1 MNILIAGCSQTG
13 AKLAA
18 ELSREGHDVSVVDPS
33 AAAQSLLPDDFTGYF
48 TTGILIDEDV
58 LRNAGIENCDAVA
71 AVSDN
76 DNINIMV
83 SQIAK
88 TIFHIGTVVASL
100 QDPAREEKFGALIT
114 TVCPTNIA
122 ASSIKGY
129 LLRQSAG
136 QITLG
141 SSTLDVH
148 LMQVPDHLVGFRAK
162 DIQARKGEAVL
173 GVFREGKGLVLS
185 ADDDQ
190 LLLETDSPYLAPV
203 PYRGKRNSSL
213 NIPLIVQQLAEIKHL
228 SCEEVI
234 GQTGQNAVHLFLANQ

>member
-148 LMQVPDHLVGFRAK
+148 LMQVPDHLIGFRAK

-173 GVFREGKGLVLS
+173 GVFREGKGFVLS

-190 LLLETDSPYLAPV
+190 LLLETDWLAV
-203 PYRGKRNSSL
+203 AQ
-213 NIPLIVQQLAEIKHL
+213 IVD
-228 SCEEVI
+228 
-234 GQTGQNAVHLFLANQ
+234 